1 MTCTFFGHRNTPNS
15 VKDKLREAIINL
27 IEICEVDMFY
37 VGNHGN
43 FDRMAFEIL
52 KEMKE
57 IYPNIDYRIVLAYLP
72 NNKNKDYPYYLEKTE
87 FPEGIEIVPKR
98 FAIDFRN
105 RWMID
110 HADTVISY
118 ISHDWGGAA
127 KFVQLAER
135 KQLPVL
141 NLFNTLNKLK

>member
-1 MTCTFFGHRNTPNS
+1 MTCTFFGHKDTPGS

-27 IEICEVDMFY
+27 IELSGVDMFY
-37 VGNHGN
+37 VGTHGS
-43 FDRMAFEIL
+43 FDRMAASIL
-52 KEMKE
+52 QELTG

-72 NNKNKDYPYYLEKTE
+72 NNKNKDDLVNLEKTE
-87 FPEGIEIVPKR
+87 FPEGIETAPKR

-105 RWMID
+105 RWMLMR
-110 HADTVISY
+110 ADTVVAY
-118 ISHDWGGAA
+118 VSHDWGGAA